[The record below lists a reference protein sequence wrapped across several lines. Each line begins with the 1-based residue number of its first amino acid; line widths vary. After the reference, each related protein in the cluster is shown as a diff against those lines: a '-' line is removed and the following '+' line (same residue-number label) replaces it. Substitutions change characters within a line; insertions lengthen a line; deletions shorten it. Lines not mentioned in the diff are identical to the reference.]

1 MKILL
6 KIDNLQLCT
15 SLIKMRAVLQ
25 IAFNKAS
32 LSLLTAF
39 HALFYHTRSNKG
51 SGQTKQVGSHQGQV
65 ASFFPSGYSIFIVV
79 GEFQECEADQLLK
92 LMPAVQRVKPKLLTE
107 TASTSTASKSDPGNS
122 KLGLNNSK
130 DGG

>member
-1 MKILL
+1 M
-6 KIDNLQLCT
+6 
-15 SLIKMRAVLQ
+15 
-25 IAFNKAS
+25 
-32 LSLLTAF
+32 
-39 HALFYHTRSNKG
+39 
-51 SGQTKQVGSHQGQV
+51 GSHQGQV
-65 ASFFPSGYSIFIVV
+65 AAFIPSGYSIFIVV